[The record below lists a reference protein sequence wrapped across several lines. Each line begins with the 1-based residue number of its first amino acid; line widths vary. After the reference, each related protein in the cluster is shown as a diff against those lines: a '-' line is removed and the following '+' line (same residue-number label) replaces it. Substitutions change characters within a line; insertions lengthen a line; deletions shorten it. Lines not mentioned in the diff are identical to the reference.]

1 MEANRKSNSKEIQP
15 HRPHAPSIPV
25 PRNATPEE
33 QLALKTLAR
42 LNGALEQL
50 GLPTVVPPNERKPQR
65 RSRRR
70 RPTRKPARPPADVSR
85 LAHEAHCSIC
95 SHDLCHEI
103 EQEFVHWESPR
114 NIAEDYQVPLRAV
127 YRHANALNLFP
138 IRDAN
143 LRFALGRT
151 IERTERMHTTPECIL
166 RAVQYFAKINTRGQW
181 VEPPKHLIVSKGLRV
196 TSQAAPE
203 TYASLPPRRFVR
215 RPAAARIQSRP
226 LASTRPTQQ
235 SPPKNKRQRK
245 HQSSNASRRPRL
257 TRTNPARAATIA
269 REPAARLDLN
279 HQIDPSEPLEKLPAP
294 ASAPEKIIPTPPP
307 NSSVIAP
314 PPQPL
319 PRTQLIPRRPDP
331 PFIYDLP
338 GTVRP

>member
-1 MEANRKSNSKEIQP
+1 MEANRKSNQKEIQP
-15 HRPHAPSIPV
+15 RRPHSSLIPI

-50 GLPTVVPPNERKPQR
+50 GLPTVVPPGERKPQR
-65 RSRRR
+65 RARRR
-70 RPTRKPARPPADVSR
+70 RPARKPARPSAEVSR

-138 IRDAN
+138 IRDGN

-166 RAVQYFAKINTRGQW
+166 RAVQYFAKINTRGEW
-181 VEPPKHLIVSKGLRV
+181 IEPPKHLIVSKGPRV

-203 TYASLPPRRFVR
+203 TYASLPPRRFVQ
-215 RPAAARIQSRP
+215 AARCR
-226 LASTRPTQQ
+226 
-235 SPPKNKRQRK
+235 
-245 HQSSNASRRPRL
+245 
-257 TRTNPARAATIA
+257 
-269 REPAARLDLN
+269 
-279 HQIDPSEPLEKLPAP
+279 
-294 ASAPEKIIPTPPP
+294 
-307 NSSVIAP
+307 
-314 PPQPL
+314 
-319 PRTQLIPRRPDP
+319 
-331 PFIYDLP
+331 
-338 GTVRP
+338 